1 MKTYKINEQIIEDCT
16 LKEIKEIIMQD
27 FIENRG
33 YLSED
38 ESLYI
43 EYKDGSY
50 YYLCSD
56 GEDGKFKKT
65 GIKKVVIDN
74 AETYQIYGHCDMRI
88 MNDGVVMI
96 N

>member
-1 MKTYKINEQIIEDCT
+1 MKTYKIKEQIIEDCT

-43 EYKDGSY
+43 
-50 YYLCSD
+50 
-56 GEDGKFKKT
+56 
-65 GIKKVVIDN
+65 
-74 AETYQIYGHCDMRI
+74 
-88 MNDGVVMI
+88 
-96 N
+96 